1 MTNLEKL
8 KEMPIKELA
17 EWLDE
22 NGMFDNSPWSN
33 WFNEN
38 YCEKCESV
46 KCKYEDAEKT
56 VGFTPYLFG
65 YYNGDLECAYCEIEN
80 KCRFFPE
87 LDDVPDNK
95 EVIEMWLIEEADTN
109 GL

>member
-33 WFNEN
+33 WFSDRF
-38 YCEKCESV
+38 CSQCESI
-46 KCKYEDAEKT
+46 KCKYADAEEML
-56 VGFTPYLFG
+56 GFSPFAHYSG
-65 YYNGDLECAYCEIEN
+65 EVECAYCELEN

-87 LDDVPDNK
+87 LNDVPDNRK
-95 EVIEMWLIEEADTN
+95 TIEMWLIEEAE
-109 GL
+109 